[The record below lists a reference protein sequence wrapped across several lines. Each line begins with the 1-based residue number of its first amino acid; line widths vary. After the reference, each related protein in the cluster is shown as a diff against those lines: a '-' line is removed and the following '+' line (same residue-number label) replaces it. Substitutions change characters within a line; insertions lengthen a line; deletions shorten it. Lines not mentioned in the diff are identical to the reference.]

1 MRLTLFDLDG
11 TLLPIDSDHAFGRA
25 LVRAGWADA
34 DDFERRNDVFYADYL
49 AERLDLP
56 AYVEFSTAPW
66 RDRAEAEAHALRA
79 RYIDEDIRP
88 QLHAPARALVERH
101 RAEGDLLAIV
111 IATNEFVTRP
121 IADLFAVEHL
131 LAIELER
138 DARGRVTGALRGTPT
153 FREGKIDRVES
164 WLRALGHHRDD
175 FERITVYSDSMNDRP
190 LLEWATHAVATNPSA
205 SLEALA
211 RERGWP
217 VLRLFEAE
225 QAQQQ

>member
-88 QLHAPARALVERH
+88 QLHAPARARVERH

-111 IATNEFVTRP
+111 TATNEFVTRP

-190 LLEWATHAVATNPSA
+190 LLEWATHAVATNPSE
-205 SLEALA
+205 SLQALA
-211 RERGWP
+211 RQRGWP
-217 VLRLFEAE
+217 VLRLFE
-225 QAQQQ
+225 QDKQQQ